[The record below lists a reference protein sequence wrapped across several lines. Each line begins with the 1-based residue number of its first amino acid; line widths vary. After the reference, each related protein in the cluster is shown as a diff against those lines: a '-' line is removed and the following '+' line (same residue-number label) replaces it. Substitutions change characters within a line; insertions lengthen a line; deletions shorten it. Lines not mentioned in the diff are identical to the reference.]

1 MIQDMNKAKRT
12 AMISAL
18 AVGLM
23 CNAAFAQDEL
33 WVLNEGRF
41 DWTTGEV
48 VEAPSLGHIDM
59 TTLNYQ
65 SLLEFD
71 GAAFATD
78 LEIEGDVAV
87 VVLENR
93 VVKVDLTSGQ
103 ILASADLL
111 GAQEATLLSDG
122 TVVVTRG
129 GVDPSTYQAL
139 QLESYL
145 VWLDGADLSF
155 EGELVPGQGPS
166 APSQEIAVLDDVV
179 FVAVNNGWEW
189 GQEVGRLGRWSPQD
203 DTYEEWDLGVDANN
217 PVALHVRDGQ
227 FFTVNNGDWSST
239 SVTRISIGETPVVET
254 AVLANVSAGCNASA
268 FVGDDLALQIEGE
281 TGLRLIH
288 GTSLNWSEDVL
299 TPQAPTAYSLAV
311 HAQYDWVCSG
321 VTDFVTFGEV
331 QIHTT
336 SGDLIATVPVGTA
349 PGTLVWRT
357 NPVSAIEV
365 QPHPVGT
372 ASAAGTWD
380 AQGRSVHDGMPGMP
394 QLRIERLANGQ
405 VVKTLRVHQ

>member
-1 MIQDMNKAKRT
+1 MIHNMKEAKRA
-12 AMISAL
+12 AMLGTL

-23 CNAAFAQDEL
+23 CNAAVAQDEL

-179 FVAVNNGWEW
+179 YVAVNNGWEW

-203 DTYEEWDLGVDANN
+203 ATYEEWDLGVDANN
-217 PVALHVRDGQ
+217 PVALHARDGQ

-268 FVGDDLALQIEGE
+268 FVGDDLALQIEDE

-288 GTSLNWSEDVL
+288 GTSLIWSEDVL

-357 NPVSAIEV
+357 NSVSTVDV
-365 QPHPVGT
+365 QSPAEG
-372 ASAAGTWD
+372 AAAAGSWD
-380 AQGRSVHDGMPGMP
+380 AQGRSVHDRIFDIP

-405 VVKTLRVHQ
+405 VVKTLRMHQ

>member
-1 MIQDMNKAKRT
+1 MIHNKNKAKRT
-12 AMISAL
+12 AMLGAL
-18 AVGLM
+18 ALVLM
-23 CNAAFAQDEL
+23 CNAAVAQDEL

-41 DWTTGEV
+41 DWATGEV

-59 TTLNYQ
+59 ATLDYQ

-71 GAAFATD
+71 DAAFATD
-78 LEIEGDVAV
+78 LEIAGDVAV

-129 GVDPSTYQAL
+129 GVDPLTYEAL
-139 QLESYL
+139 PLESYL

-179 FVAVNNGWEW
+179 YVGVNNGWEW

-203 DTYEEWDLGVDANN
+203 ATYEEWDLGVDANN

-227 FFTVNNGDWSST
+227 LFTVNNGDWSST
-239 SVTRISIGETPVVET
+239 SVTRVSIGDTPIVET

-268 FVGDDLALQIEGE
+268 FVGDDLALQIDGE

-288 GTSLNWSEDVL
+288 GTSLIWSEDVL

-331 QIHTT
+331 QIYTT

-357 NPVSAIEV
+357 NPVSAVEV
-365 QPHPVGT
+365 QPHPVAAAT
-372 ASAAGTWD
+372 EAGTWD

-394 QLRIERLANGQ
+394 QLRIERLENGQ
-405 VVKTLRVHQ
+405 AVKTVRVQQ

>member
-1 MIQDMNKAKRT
+1 MIHGMNKAKRT
-12 AMISAL
+12 AMLGVL
-18 AVGLM
+18 AASLVSQVSL
-23 CNAAFAQDEL
+23 AQDEL

-41 DWTTGEV
+41 DWAAGEV
-48 VEAPSLGHIDM
+48 VEAPSLGHISM
-59 TTLNYQ
+59 STLEYT
-65 SLLEFD
+65 SLMSFE
-71 GAAFATD
+71 GASFATD
-78 LEIEGDVAV
+78 LEIAGNVAV

-129 GVDPSTYQAL
+129 GVDPVTYEPL
-139 QLESYL
+139 PIESYL
-145 VWLDGADLSF
+145 VWLDGADLTF
-155 EGELVPGQGPS
+155 EGELVPSEGPS

-179 FVAVNNGWEW
+179 YVGVNNGWDW
-189 GQEVGRLGRWSPQD
+189 GQEVGRVGRWSPQD
-203 DTYEEWDLGVDANN
+203 GTYEEWDLGEDATN

-227 FFTVNNGDWSST
+227 LFTVNNGDWSST
-239 SVTRISIGETPVVET
+239 TVTRVSFGETTVVET
-254 AVLANVSAGCNASA
+254 AGLANVSAGCNASA
-268 FVGDDLALQIEGE
+268 FVGDDLALQIDGE
-281 TGLRLIH
+281 TGLRLLD
-288 GTSLNWSEDVL
+288 GTSLTWSESIL
-299 TPQAPTAYSLAV
+299 NPQAPAAYSMAV

-357 NPVSAIEV
+357 NPVSTVGV
-365 QPHPVGT
+365 QPHPID
-372 ASAAGTWD
+372 AATQAGAWD
-380 AQGRSVHDGMPGMP
+380 AQGRSVHDGIPGLP

-405 VVKTLRVHQ
+405 VVKTVRVQR

>member
-1 MIQDMNKAKRT
+1 MFQDMNKAKRT
-12 AMISAL
+12 AMIGAL
-18 AVGLM
+18 ALGLM
-23 CNAAFAQDEL
+23 YNAAVAQDEL

-41 DWTTGEV
+41 DWATGEV
-48 VEAPSLGHIDM
+48 VEAPSLGRIDM
-59 TTLNYQ
+59 ATLDYQ
-65 SLLEFD
+65 QLLEFD

-78 LEIEGDVAV
+78 LEIAGDAAV

-129 GVDPSTYQAL
+129 GVNPVTYEPL
-139 QLESYL
+139 PLESYL
-145 VWLDGADLSF
+145 VWLDGADLTF
-155 EGELVPGQGPS
+155 EGELLPVQGPS

-179 FVAVNNGWEW
+179 YVGVNNGWEW
-189 GQEVGRLGRWSPQD
+189 GQEVGRVGRWSPQVG
-203 DTYEEWDLGVDANN
+203 TYEEWDLGEEASN

-227 FFTVNNGDWSST
+227 LFTVNNGDWSSI
-239 SVTRISIGETPVVET
+239 SVTRVSLGETPVVET

-268 FVGDDLALQIEGE
+268 FLGDDLALQVDGE

-288 GTSLNWSEDVL
+288 GTSLTWSEDVL

-311 HAQYDWVCSG
+311 HAQHDWVCSG
-321 VTDFVTFGEV
+321 VTDFVSFGEV

-336 SGDLIATVPVGTA
+336 SGDPIATIPVGTA

-357 NPVSAIEV
+357 NSVSAVEV
-365 QPHPVGT
+365 QAHAVEAAT
-372 ASAAGTWD
+372 AAGAWD
-380 AQGRSVHDGMPGMP
+380 AQGRSVRDAVSGMP

-405 VVKTLRVHQ
+405 VVKTVQVQQ